1 MESING
7 FYPEMFGLVPNHEW
21 ECRKCGCLLE
31 LPADG
36 QPVTICEECESTS
49 EIDCDGG
56 IFPIDLSEE

>member
-7 FYPEMFGLVPNHEW
+7 FYPDMFGLVPSHEW

-36 QPVTICEECESTS
+36 QPVTICE
-49 EIDCDGG
+49 DCQ
-56 IFPIDLSEE
+56 EEGDDDASLQ